1 MIRHM
6 QIQNVGRILQTTTTK
21 KTCES
26 CFALLPSSEVL
37 PVFNKPRPLGLVA
50 CKKKKRP
57 KKKHWHSGVMKD
69 AGSIEM
75 LSKFSLVNQ
84 FRAQR
89 PSHRDERTARRIQA
103 TSRARSTAATS
114 VSIHRLA
121 CLCLSLSLSSM
132 LSRAFS
138 PCLCLPCQWSTVE
151 PGVLCVCCL
160 PCSRRLPLPLPLAL
174 ASRLRSWRAC
184 RVAESRHG
192 SHGACREHPRAAEI
206 HCSIFPSYFFLSLLF
221 SLFIVPPPPP
231 PFHFPQLHRPPLL

>member
-1 MIRHM
+1 
-6 QIQNVGRILQTTTTK
+6 
-21 KTCES
+21 
-26 CFALLPSSEVL
+26 
-37 PVFNKPRPLGLVA
+37 
-50 CKKKKRP
+50 
-57 KKKHWHSGVMKD
+57 MKD

-138 PCLCLPCQWSTVE
+138 PCLCLPCQRSTVE

-206 HCSIFPSYFFLSLLF
+206 HCSIFPSYFFSLSCFLSSSF
-221 SLFIVPPPPP
+221 PPPPP
-231 PFHFPQLHRPPLL
+231 TTTTTLPLSPATPTTITLTMRFGPQNLEGPVRPEDSASADTGRLTTAAASSQIGDSRLAKLSRWAGT